1 MTEHAGGRSVAVEI
15 DAFNQ
20 QVSCD
25 HEIAIGYLL
34 HYRTIIADSHQ
45 QASGMLAR
53 SCLFTKTANE
63 VEFVHE
69 FGSEFSLQA
78 ARS

>member
-1 MTEHAGGRSVAVEI
+1 MTEHTSGRSVAVKV

-25 HEIAIGYLL
+25 YEITIGYLI
-34 HYRTIIADSHQ
+34 HNGRIIADSGN
-45 QASGMLAR
+45 QARGMLAR

-69 FGSEFSLQA
+69 IGSEFSL
-78 ARS
+78 